1 MNRIKEL
8 KMLVEEKSK
17 LEKELAGT
25 KNFEDRVKLSYRIG
39 GLLACIVL
47 EGKNIFLIKEIDI
60 VDREMQVK
68 RIKNRIKAIK
78 EQEGETEY
86 LLDLYKQ
93 LGLKETWLFTV
104 KNTRNKE
111 EKFFEDKIE
120 EYKIDLKQLRGYAKD
135 LREQID
141 SLKFKTELSSYLLE
155 VSEDQESYVE
165 EFARIVNEAEEE
177 IFEKLQILHLVGCII
192 IHMFTNR

>member
-1 MNRIKEL
+1 MENSINKIIEEGM
-8 KMLVEEKSK
+8 KVKEEKDKYQELFEYMLNS
-17 LEKELAGT
+17 EDYTKEEAI
-25 KNFEDRVKLSYRIG
+25 LSIKVI
-39 GLLACIVL
+39 LDS
-47 EGKNIFLIKEIDI
+47 KNIEGDKLGKYLYFDDK
-60 VDREMQVK
+60 VK
-68 RIKNRIKAIK
+68 KV
-78 EQEGETEY
+78 
-86 LLDLYKQ
+86 LL
-93 LGLKETWLFTV
+93 
-104 KNTRNKE
+104 NE

-120 EYKIDLKQLRGYAKD
+120 EYKINLKQLKGYAKD

-155 VSEDQESYVE
+155 VSEDQEEYVE

>member
-1 MNRIKEL
+1 MVIEYLDLTPRAYKCLRKAGITTTEELTSYTRYELSKIRRNKMNRIKEL

-68 RIKNRIKAIK
+68 QIKNRIKAIK

-104 KNTRNKE
+104 KNTRNK
-111 EKFFEDKIE
+111 
-120 EYKIDLKQLRGYAKD
+120 
-135 LREQID
+135 
-141 SLKFKTELSSYLLE
+141 
-155 VSEDQESYVE
+155 
-165 EFARIVNEAEEE
+165 
-177 IFEKLQILHLVGCII
+177 
-192 IHMFTNR
+192 

>member
-68 RIKNRIKAIK
+68 QIKNRIKAIK

-104 KNTRNKE
+104 KNIRNK
-111 EKFFEDKIE
+111 
-120 EYKIDLKQLRGYAKD
+120 
-135 LREQID
+135 
-141 SLKFKTELSSYLLE
+141 
-155 VSEDQESYVE
+155 
-165 EFARIVNEAEEE
+165 
-177 IFEKLQILHLVGCII
+177 
-192 IHMFTNR
+192 

>member
-1 MNRIKEL
+1 MRMNNESREQQLFIQWCSLNTKKYAGLDMIFELLVKRSNKMSRIKEL
-8 KMLVEEKSK
+8 KMLVEEKAK

-25 KNFEDRVKLSYRIG
+25 KDFEDRAKLSYRIG

-47 EGKNIFLIKEIDI
+47 EGKNIFMIKEIDI
-60 VDREMQVK
+60 VEREMQVK

-104 KNTRNKE
+104 KNTRNK
-111 EKFFEDKIE
+111 
-120 EYKIDLKQLRGYAKD
+120 
-135 LREQID
+135 
-141 SLKFKTELSSYLLE
+141 
-155 VSEDQESYVE
+155 
-165 EFARIVNEAEEE
+165 
-177 IFEKLQILHLVGCII
+177 
-192 IHMFTNR
+192 

>member
-1 MNRIKEL
+1 MENK
-8 KMLVEEKSK
+8 KYVACVVEEKAK

-25 KNFEDRVKLSYRIG
+25 KDFEDRVKLSYRIG

-60 VDREMQVK
+60 MDREMQVK
-68 RIKNRIKAIK
+68 QIKNRIKAIK

-104 KNTRNKE
+104 KNIRNK
-111 EKFFEDKIE
+111 
-120 EYKIDLKQLRGYAKD
+120 
-135 LREQID
+135 
-141 SLKFKTELSSYLLE
+141 
-155 VSEDQESYVE
+155 
-165 EFARIVNEAEEE
+165 
-177 IFEKLQILHLVGCII
+177 
-192 IHMFTNR
+192 

>member
-1 MNRIKEL
+1 MSRIKEL
-8 KMLVEEKSK
+8 KMLVEEKAK

-25 KNFEDRVKLSYRIG
+25 KDFEDRVKLSYRIG

-60 VDREMQVK
+60 EDREMQVK
-68 RIKNRIKAIK
+68 QIKNRIKAIK

-104 KNTRNKE
+104 KNIRNK
-111 EKFFEDKIE
+111 
-120 EYKIDLKQLRGYAKD
+120 
-135 LREQID
+135 
-141 SLKFKTELSSYLLE
+141 
-155 VSEDQESYVE
+155 
-165 EFARIVNEAEEE
+165 
-177 IFEKLQILHLVGCII
+177 
-192 IHMFTNR
+192 

>member
-1 MNRIKEL
+1 MSRIKEL

-39 GLLACIVL
+39 GLLACMVL
-47 EGKNIFLIKEIDI
+47 EGKNIFLIKEMDI
-60 VDREMQVK
+60 VDKEIQVK
-68 RIKNRIKAIK
+68 EIKSKIKAIK

-104 KNTRNKE
+104 KNTRNK
-111 EKFFEDKIE
+111 
-120 EYKIDLKQLRGYAKD
+120 
-135 LREQID
+135 
-141 SLKFKTELSSYLLE
+141 
-155 VSEDQESYVE
+155 
-165 EFARIVNEAEEE
+165 
-177 IFEKLQILHLVGCII
+177 
-192 IHMFTNR
+192 